1 MQVINKK
8 LKHQKNEII
17 DSITY
22 AKRLKDTILPSSLK
36 MKDVLNDY
44 FLIYKPKDIVAGDF
58 YWVEKIKN
66 FRLFAV
72 ADCTGHGVP
81 GSMMSILCKN
91 AIDNVIR
98 DTTNFG
104 YIFSAYFYS
113 LPLLCMGYELEA
125 YELVFLV
132 KKVTQMSTV
141 IMSLDLAGANCAHAM
156 EYYLKLDFQDNFKK
170 IYNPSKGLKPIE
182 FTL

>member
-1 MQVINKK
+1 
-8 LKHQKNEII
+8 
-17 DSITY
+17 
-22 AKRLKDTILPSSLK
+22 
-36 MKDVLNDY
+36 
-44 FLIYKPKDIVAGDF
+44 
-58 YWVEKIKN
+58 
-66 FRLFAV
+66 
-72 ADCTGHGVP
+72 
-81 GSMMSILCKN
+81 
-91 AIDNVIR
+91 
-98 DTTNFG
+98 
-104 YIFSAYFYS
+104 
-113 LPLLCMGYELEA
+113 MGYELEA